1 MRIRYFFRF
10 EEEKVMPKETEGFGM
25 LDGKTYFVL
34 STYNIQK
41 TTFIF

>member
-1 MRIRYFFRF
+1 
-10 EEEKVMPKETEGFGM
+10 MPKETEGFGM

-41 TTFIF
+41 TTFIFQLTIYIIDI